1 MTEMPRQAQVLV
13 LETFP
18 AVLAHAIA
26 RSGLRL
32 DHLCDR
38 LSERGARVSLTTL
51 NHWRRGQVRPD
62 LAVSAADI
70 TVLEDVL
77 GLATGR
83 LSGLLL
89 PSRR

>member
-1 MTEMPRQAQVLV
+1 MVYRAPALV

-26 RSGLRL
+26 DSGLRV

-38 LSERGARVSLTTL
+38 LAEHGARVSLTTL
-51 NHWRRGQVRPD
+51 NHWRRGQVRPE
-62 LAVSAADI
+62 LAVSSADI
-70 TVLEDVL
+70 AALEAVL
-77 GLATGR
+77 GMATGR

-89 PSRR
+89 PTRT

>member
-1 MTEMPRQAQVLV
+1 MTNQAQVLV

-26 RSGLRL
+26 RREGRL

-38 LSERGARVSLTTL
+38 LAERGARVSLTTL
-51 NHWRRGQVRPD
+51 NHWRRGQVRPE
-62 LAVSAADI
+62 LAVSSADI
-70 TVLEDVL
+70 AVLEDVL

-89 PSRR
+89 PSRK